1 MDILLL
7 AKDKDESDKPMKNP
21 SILTIGIFTLAFAG
35 CVTHH
40 PQTAEEF
47 RKAVPGAFMA
57 KVESFEVDRPF
68 DDVARTFQK
77 KAPECLNLRV
87 RTTSQTHMSYQ
98 VIVTR
103 FKPTVLV
110 AEKKVELHVQQHH
123 ETGVLNVTKE
133 PEGGYYLLVADAY
146 PLGNDRTQI
155 DMYRP
160 SMGYGVLIQAIKGW
174 ATGENV
180 GCPDMT
186 KN

>member
-1 MDILLL
+1 MDILPL

-87 RTTSQTHMSYQ
+87 RTTSQTGVNPS
-98 VIVTR
+98 VWTN
-103 FKPTVLV
+103 LV
-110 AEKKVELHVQQHH
+110 ESLECRAEKR
-123 ETGVLNVTKE
+123 KE
-133 PEGGYYLLVADAY
+133 
-146 PLGNDRTQI
+146 
-155 DMYRP
+155 
-160 SMGYGVLIQAIKGW
+160 
-174 ATGENV
+174 
-180 GCPDMT
+180 
-186 KN
+186 